1 MAGAGIMV
9 SALVIL
15 FFLCACCLAQ
25 GGNLT
30 LTVMHTNDVHAHI
43 EESTK
48 YGAMCSKQ
56 DKANESCVGG
66 VARITTKV
74 KELKAQYPGA
84 LFINAGDFFQGT
96 AWYTVLKQVIISTVM
111 SKMGY
116 DYVCLGNHEFDDG
129 PAGLAPFLV
138 AMREANVTVVNT
150 NANFSNEPLLRNI
163 SLPTSVKLNI
173 SGTQVGIVGAVLPET
188 RVLSMPGLV
197 EFDDDLESIKKEAL
211 KLDEEGVKIII
222 AITHSGYPR
231 DLEIVE
237 QVPQIDLLVGGH
249 TNTFLY
255 HGDGYPQENTKEGDY
270 PTLVN
275 RSDSSLGLVVQDYW
289 FGKFLGFLQVSFDK
303 DGKVV
308 NWTGNPILLNSSV
321 KEDEGMLDIISCY
334 KDNVTRAFE
343 EVIGYS
349 KVLLEQADNICRLRE
364 CNLGN
369 LIADSYFA
377 YYADMESR
385 DPDHWSN
392 VNGALLNGG
401 AIRAPIPQ
409 MANITMGHILTTMPF
424 GQSVVIMTL
433 NGSELRD
440 MFEHSVKNYS
450 FRKRT
455 GQFLQVSG
463 IRVTYNVNM
472 TAGCRVVSLQ
482 VLCRRCKVPL
492 YEDVEDDKTY
502 RIATIDYVT
511 RGGDGYKKA
520 TNATSGGPAD
530 YTVLV
535 DYIKKMSPVK
545 AALEGRI
552 TVLNGTERVTIPGD
566 TVTNPSLLQNATLSA
581 RILSYYT
588 ELQKYSQ
595 NIFHRLSRLV

>member
-1 MAGAGIMV
+1 
-9 SALVIL
+9 
-15 FFLCACCLAQ
+15 
-25 GGNLT
+25 
-30 LTVMHTNDVHAHI
+30 
-43 EESTK
+43 
-48 YGAMCSKQ
+48 
-56 DKANESCVGG
+56 
-66 VARITTKV
+66 
-74 KELKAQYPGA
+74 
-84 LFINAGDFFQGT
+84 
-96 AWYTVLKQVIISTVM
+96 M

-409 MANITMGHILTTMPF
+409 M
-424 GQSVVIMTL
+424 
-433 NGSELRD
+433 
-440 MFEHSVKNYS
+440 
-450 FRKRT
+450 
-455 GQFLQVSG
+455 G